1 MFSGHKRI
9 KLKIRNQGERSL
21 ECHQKYKTNFQRI
34 YGSEVYHVGFKK
46 IFQVDIKWKDDT
58 NIHELVL
65 TWWLQ
70 QLIKGKNIII

>member
-46 IFQVDIKWKDDT
+46 IFQVDIK
-58 NIHELVL
+58 
-65 TWWLQ
+65 
-70 QLIKGKNIII
+70 